1 MLTIFDI
8 FSIFIDLDIRILYT
22 LYGDDM
28 KHLTKLILIFMT
40 FLIQTAVVDALS
52 LDSNTITLS
61 KGESSSIGI
70 YANLDEEATSVA
82 FSLIF
87 TSYDV
92 PATFKVEDGFKNVV
106 SSSIKNTVT
115 FDSAKKGKVKLG
127 TIEVNVKQNSKA
139 NIGSVR
145 INNAVAN
152 LVNGKTVK
160 LNSTVL
166 DITVGVENTKPKE
179 SNLLKEIKSNI
190 ATIELKNDVHSYE
203 VNVSEDVKELD
214 LVAIPKNEKSKV
226 EISSQKV
233 EELKDGNIIITVTSP
248 SLAKEEYKIKVNIL
262 KPEKVNIDNEEFE
275 SNTTYKWKWVV
286 LAIISGVACILG
298 IFISKKER

>member
-1 MLTIFDI
+1 
-8 FSIFIDLDIRILYT
+8 
-22 LYGDDM
+22 M

-40 FLIQTAVVDALS
+40 FLIQIAVVDALS

-61 KGESSSIGI
+61 KGESSSVGI
-70 YANLDEEATSVA
+70 YANLDEEATSVS

-106 SSSIKNTVT
+106 SNSIKNTVT
-115 FDSAKKGKVKLG
+115 FDSPKKGKVKLG
-127 TIEVNVKQNSKA
+127 TIEVNVKQASKT

-166 DITVGVENTKPKE
+166 DITVGTESNSVENTKPKE

-286 LAIISGVACILG
+286 VIIVSVVALLFG
-298 IFISKKER
+298 FTLSKKEVK

>member
-1 MLTIFDI
+1 
-8 FSIFIDLDIRILYT
+8 
-22 LYGDDM
+22 M

-40 FLIQTAVVDALS
+40 FLIQIAVVDALS

-61 KGESSSIGI
+61 KGESSSVGV
-70 YANLDEEATSVA
+70 YANLDEEATSVS

-106 SSSIKNTVT
+106 SNSIKNTVT

-166 DITVGVENTKPKE
+166 DITVGTESNSVENTKPKE
-179 SNLLKEIKSNI
+179 NNLLKEIKSNI
-190 ATIELKNDVHSYE
+190 ATIELKNDVYSYE
-203 VNVSEDVKELD
+203 VNVSEDVKKLD

-248 SLAKEEYKIKVNIL
+248 SLTKEEYKIKVNIL

-275 SNTTYKWKWVV
+275 VNTTYKWKWVV
-286 LAIISGVACILG
+286 VIIISVVALLFGCTLI
-298 IFISKKER
+298 KKEVK

>member
-1 MLTIFDI
+1 
-8 FSIFIDLDIRILYT
+8 
-22 LYGDDM
+22 
-28 KHLTKLILIFMT
+28 MT
-40 FLIQTAVVDALS
+40 FLIQIAVVDALS

-61 KGESSSIGI
+61 KGESSSVGI
-70 YANLDEEATSVA
+70 YANLDEEATSVS

-106 SSSIKNTVT
+106 SNSIKNTVT